1 MDVVTVALVV
11 VLALVVVALVV
22 VLVRTPSSNR
32 VSDSAIAQ
40 FQEISRQA
48 LESNNAVFLQ
58 LAEERLKRESELASK
73 DLGEKKKLIDQQLE
87 SVRTELARVEKA
99 VAQVDAGLTTKLE
112 AFGKQTLALTS
123 TTDSLR
129 RVLGDSRARGQWGER
144 MAEDVL
150 RTIGF
155 VEGINYHKQVTLD
168 VPGSRPDFVFPLPGG
183 LTLNMDVKFPFD
195 NYKRF
200 VEADAEPEREVHQ
213 KAFLRDVRARIKEVA
228 TREYIDPEGGTVNYA
243 LLFVPNESV
252 YAFICEND
260 AAVFD
265 DSLAQ
270 GVVCCSPYMLF
281 AMLALVDQAA
291 KTLNLQKASEDLLG
305 LYGAF
310 SGQWGKFTEA
320 LGTLGDRLRRTQN
333 TYDEVMGVRMRA
345 LQRPLD
351 KIETLR
357 ERRGIAITTLE
368 DADSDEML
376 AIEAVEDEL
385 GGDEPESARQ

>member
-1 MDVVTVALVV
+1 MDAVSIVLAVALIAA
-11 VLALVVVALVV
+11 LAALVITRLRDSPADRL
-22 VLVRTPSSNR
+22 
-32 VSDSAIAQ
+32 SDSAVAQ
-40 FQEISRQA
+40 FQAA
-48 LESNNAVFLQ
+48 LDSNSETFLR
-58 LAEERLKRESELASK
+58 LADERMKRESEAASS

-87 SVRTELARVEKA
+87 AVKTELARVSKS
-99 VAQVDAGLTTKLE
+99 VQQVDTGLTTKLE

-150 RTIGF
+150 RKIGF
-155 VEGINYHKQVTLD
+155 IDGINYHKQFTLD
-168 VPGSRPDFVFPLPGG
+168 GAGSRPDFVFLLPGG
-183 LTLNMDVKFPFD
+183 LTMNMDVKFPFD

-200 VEADAEPEREVHQ
+200 VEADAEPERQVHQ
-213 KAFLRDVRARIKEVA
+213 KAFFRDVRSRIKEVA

-252 YAFICEND
+252 YAFICDED
-260 AAVFD
+260 AGIFD
-265 DSLAQ
+265 ESLSQ

-291 KTLNLQKASEDLLG
+291 KTLNLQKASEDLLK

-310 SGQWGKFTEA
+310 SVQWGKFNGV

-333 TYDEVMGVRMRA
+333 TYDEVTGVRMRA
-345 LQRPLD
+345 LERPLAR
-351 KIETLR
+351 IETLR
-357 ERRGIAITTLE
+357 EQRGIAAVVLDETVDLDSPLAIDRPD
-368 DADSDEML
+368 DADDE
-376 AIEAVEDEL
+376 EAD
-385 GGDEPESARQ
+385 G